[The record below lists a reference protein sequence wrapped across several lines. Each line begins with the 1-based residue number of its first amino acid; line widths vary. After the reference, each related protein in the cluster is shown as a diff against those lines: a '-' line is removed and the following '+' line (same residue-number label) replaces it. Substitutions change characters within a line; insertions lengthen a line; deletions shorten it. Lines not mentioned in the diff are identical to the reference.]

1 MAVFIPLSSSSGGI
15 IGGIIAGVVTDKTGM
30 SATTC
35 SVMLVFAI
43 PMMFLYE
50 NLVSDICPISEVH
63 GIPVHDA
70 CFSWNIL
77 VLFLTGILVNG
88 PYALITTAVSA
99 ELGPYIFSSSS
110 F

>member
-1 MAVFIPLSSSSGGI
+1 M
-15 IGGIIAGVVTDKTGM
+15 IAGLVTDRTGM

-35 SVMLVFAI
+35 SVMLVVAI
-43 PMMFLYE
+43 PFMFIYE
-50 NLVSDICPISEVH
+50 SLVTDICPISQIN

-70 CFSWNIL
+70 CFTWNII

-99 ELGPYIFSSSS
+99 ELGKYKYFRSPLPITVFIPCTQVSTIL
-110 F
+110 